1 VTLSGTV
8 PDGDSPYNRFGVSV
22 ADEVKLPRLGQ
33 GMESGTIVK
42 WLKAEGDQVEKGEPL
57 YELDTDKVTQEVEA
71 EASGVLL
78 KITVA
83 EGEADVGTTIAVI
96 GEQGE
101 DVSSVA
107 DETAQRVAET
117 EQEEGA
123 PGAER
128 EPERERGREATASEQ
143 TTEIREPAAKPP
155 VRASGPVERV
165 RGNREVPP
173 GSEERHA
180 GNGAGARIKASP
192 LARRIARE
200 RGIELGSLKG
210 TGPEGRVVAEDVERA
225 AGTPAQATPTAPAAA
240 PGEIERIPL
249 TTVRRTIARR
259 LTEAW
264 QAPAFQIAMS
274 ADMSRAQHLHA
285 RLGEQ
290 TKEGQA
296 RPTVTDILTKACAA
310 ALMRHRAVNALW
322 ADDAIEQHPSANVG
336 IAVAIEAGLV
346 VPVIHQA
353 ERLTIAEL
361 AAARADIVT
370 RARDNKLRQDDL
382 DGGTFTISN
391 LGMFGVEQ
399 FVAVLNPPQAAILAV
414 GAIEPKAVPIESGFE
429 SRPLMTLTLTCDHRS
444 LDGATAAVFLRTVK
458 AFLEEPGLML

>member
-1 VTLSGTV
+1 M
-8 PDGDSPYNRFGVSV
+8 

-42 WLKAEGDQVEKGEPL
+42 WLKSEGDAVEKGEPL

-96 GEQGE
+96 GEPGE
-101 DVSSVA
+101 EVPETAAAPAVAGAA
-107 DETAQRVAET
+107 DE
-117 EQEEGA
+117 EGS
-123 PGAER
+123 PGAAR
-128 EPERERGREATASEQ
+128 EAERERGREARAAEQ
-143 TTEIREPAAKPP
+143 VTEISAPAD
-155 VRASGPVERV
+155 
-165 RGNREVPP
+165 
-173 GSEERHA
+173 

-225 AGTPAQATPTAPAAA
+225 AAAGPAPAAA
-240 PGEIERIPL
+240 PALPPTGEVERVPL
-249 TTVRRTIARR
+249 TNVRRTIARR

-264 QAPAFQIAMS
+264 QAPVFQIAMS
-274 ADMSRAQHLHA
+274 ADMTRAQHLHD
-285 RLGEQ
+285 RLAEQ
-290 TKEGQA
+290 TKEGEP

-310 ALMRHRAVNALW
+310 AVMRHRAVNALW
-322 ADDAIEQHPSANVG
+322 AEDAIELHPSANVG
-336 IAVAIEAGLV
+336 IAVAIDAGLV

-353 ERLTIAEL
+353 ERRTIAEL

-370 RARDNKLRQDDL
+370 RARDNKLRQEDL
-382 DGGTFTISN
+382 EGGTFTISN
-391 LGMFGVEQ
+391 LGMYGVEQ

-414 GAIEPKAVPIESGFE
+414 GAIERKAVPTENGFE
-429 SRPLMTLTLTCDHRS
+429 ARPLMTLTLTCDHRT
-444 LDGATAAVFLRTVK
+444 LDGATAADFLRTVK